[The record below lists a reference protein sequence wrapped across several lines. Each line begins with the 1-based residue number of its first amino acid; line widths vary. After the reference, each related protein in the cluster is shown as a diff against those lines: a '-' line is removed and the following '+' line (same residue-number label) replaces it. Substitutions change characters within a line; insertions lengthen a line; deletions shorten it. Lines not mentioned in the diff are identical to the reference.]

1 MMRFLGLALFAAIG
15 VATMSAPAAA
25 GPFAEVGDW
34 QLRQDVET
42 LFAAGL
48 IRGPIDSWPLPW
60 AQIDEGLD
68 QAKDGRELSP
78 HLKAAAGRL
87 DILSARAANRLNIDL
102 RVGATNDPAIA
113 RDFGTQARSTL
124 DATGSV
130 EWNTDVVSIKGAV
143 GYRYLDPVPGGPAN
157 YVNLDT
163 AQVVVR
169 LGGWALIGGLNEQWF
184 GPGRDGALLFS
195 NSARPMP
202 KIGFKRLN
210 PKPINFPVLKW
221 LGPVQFEMF
230 GGILNGDRN
239 DYNNIGIVGTRLS
252 FVPARG
258 LTIGLN
264 RAQMLCGEG
273 RPCKILQSFI
283 GFGNADNS
291 TPGDQ
296 QAFLDQPGNQLAGW
310 DISYVQRFG
319 DYSAKLYVEAEAED
333 FDNIILEQYLRL
345 AGLTVAGPW
354 GSRGASFVA
363 GVEYAN
369 TEAQALISGTKY
381 PGSAYNN
388 TLFFD
393 GYTYRKRPIGYWTDG
408 DSTNLAFSG
417 SITDL
422 RNRRWYGSVR
432 AVNINFTNIGNPP
445 RQAAGP
451 DGVVRGEIS
460 YRISA
465 NNEEFAIL
473 TAGTELP
480 TRYGDIRLEARWQ
493 TDSPNTPNRRVQQGA
508 IEVALRQRF

>member
-1 MMRFLGLALFAAIG
+1 MRIIGLAFIAALG
-15 VATMSAPAAA
+15 AASLSAPAMA
-25 GPFAEVGDW
+25 GPFVEVGDW
-34 QLRQDVET
+34 QVRQDVDM

-48 IRGPIDSWPLPW
+48 LRGPVDSWPLAW
-60 AQIDEGLD
+60 AQIDEGLNL
-68 QAKDGRELSP
+68 AKDGRELDP
-78 HLKAAAGRL
+78 YLTAAVRRL
-87 DILSARAANRLNIDL
+87 DILSARAARTINIDL

-113 RDFGTQARSTL
+113 RDFGTQARSTF

-130 EWNTDVVSIKGAV
+130 EWNSPVVSIKAAV
-143 GYRYLDPVPGGPAN
+143 GYRYQDPVPGGPAN
-157 YVNLDT
+157 YVNFDT
-163 AQVVVR
+163 AQAVVR
-169 LGGWALIGGLNEQWF
+169 LGGWALTAGLDEKWF
-184 GPGRDGALLFS
+184 GPGRDGALLWS

-230 GGILNGDRN
+230 GGVLNEDRN
-239 DYNNIGIVGTRLS
+239 DYQNIGIVGTRLS
-252 FVPARG
+252 FVPLRG

-264 RAQMLCGEG
+264 RSQMLCGDG

-296 QAFLDQPGNQLAGW
+296 QAFLDQPGNQIAGW
-310 DISYVQRFG
+310 DISYVQRIG
-319 DYSAKLYVEAEAED
+319 SIYAKFYAEAEAED
-333 FDNIILEQYLRL
+333 FDNVVLEQYMRL
-345 AGLTVAGPW
+345 AGLTLYGPL
-354 GSRGASFVA
+354 GSQGASFFA

-388 TLFFD
+388 QLYFD

-408 DSTNLAFSG
+408 DSTNLAFTG

-445 RQAAGP
+445 RTATGP
-451 DGVVRGEIS
+451 DGVPRGEIS

-465 NNEEFAIL
+465 NNEEFVIL

-480 TRYGDIRLEARWQ
+480 TPYGDIRLEARLQ
-493 TDSPNTPNRRVQQGA
+493 TDSPNTPDRRVQQGA
-508 IEVALRQRF
+508 IEVAFRQRF